1 MGVARRNVEINF
13 QGKTKIVPLA
23 VLVGVATL
31 FFSQEYKLNFMTII
45 PVAVTGNKQTVSTTT
60 HQCYEYKGTGTTI
73 LVLYLMTDENARSF
87 QVKKIRALKSALEML
102 VEKR

>member
-1 MGVARRNVEINF
+1 M
-13 QGKTKIVPLA
+13 K
-23 VLVGVATL
+23 
-31 FFSQEYKLNFMTII
+31 II
-45 PVAVTGNKQTVSTTT
+45 PVTVAGILSRLKLSLLKT
-60 HQCYEYKGTGTTI
+60 YKGIGTTI

>member
-1 MGVARRNVEINF
+1 M
-13 QGKTKIVPLA
+13 K
-23 VLVGVATL
+23 
-31 FFSQEYKLNFMTII
+31 II
-45 PVAVTGNKQTVSTTT
+45 PVAVTGLMYNDDLQTGITTAT
-60 HQCYEYKGTGTTI
+60 IYKGTGTTI

>member
-1 MGVARRNVEINF
+1 M
-13 QGKTKIVPLA
+13 KISP
-23 VLVGVATL
+23 
-31 FFSQEYKLNFMTII
+31 QEVQRVFETIYYY
-45 PVAVTGNKQTVSTTT
+45 ST
-60 HQCYEYKGTGTTI
+60 YYKGTGTTI

>member
-1 MGVARRNVEINF
+1 MKF
-13 QGKTKIVPLA
+13 
-23 VLVGVATL
+23 
-31 FFSQEYKLNFMTII
+31 I
-45 PVAVTGNKQTVSTTT
+45 PVAVTGLMYNDDLQTVITTAT
-60 HQCYEYKGTGTTI
+60 IYKGTGTTI

>member
-1 MGVARRNVEINF
+1 MITVFVSAEEEM
-13 QGKTKIVPLA
+13 KMKSL
-23 VLVGVATL
+23 TL
-31 FFSQEYKLNFMTII
+31 FFFGIFKIAVALGPDPKAHDLQNVITTATI
-45 PVAVTGNKQTVSTTT
+45 
-60 HQCYEYKGTGTTI
+60 YKGTGTTI

>member
-1 MGVARRNVEINF
+1 MKF
-13 QGKTKIVPLA
+13 
-23 VLVGVATL
+23 
-31 FFSQEYKLNFMTII
+31 I
-45 PVAVTGNKQTVSTTT
+45 PVAVTGLMYNDDLQSVITTAT
-60 HQCYEYKGTGTTI
+60 IYKGTGTTI